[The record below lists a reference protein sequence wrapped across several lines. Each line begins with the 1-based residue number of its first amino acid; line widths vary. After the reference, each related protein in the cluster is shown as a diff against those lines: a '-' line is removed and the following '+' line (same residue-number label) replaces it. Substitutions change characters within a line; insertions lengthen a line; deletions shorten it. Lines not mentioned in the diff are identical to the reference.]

1 MKRNLIIKKQLNIKK
16 LIKILSYFY
25 LYAILK

>member
-1 MKRNLIIKKQLNIKK
+1 MKRNLIIKKINVKKFIKT
-16 LIKILSYFY
+16 LSYFY